1 MAINLTDETSYVSHP
16 VISQQRFSEKAI
28 LAIIRTEQRDR
39 LKKNLSTNQLERIP
53 NGTDRSGRTKYK
65 QELVIHCIAMPGTT
79 MEAKIGGE
87 GSVPTAGDRVRVI
100 LKAKGF
106 GDWIEA
112 RKNHRSGRLNVGD
125 KVTIHTQWAQQYDQD
140 GNPKGGKIMSQAEA
154 DKVPRNVTLGFY
166 GPLTLSEPTAADE
179 QWVAAA
185 EVAWNDDDKAK
196 REVRAIPAGDPVGQ
210 AEEDGGW

>member
-1 MAINLTDETSYVSHP
+1 MPINLTDETSYVSYP
-16 VISQQRFSEKAI
+16 VISQQRFNEKA
-28 LAIIRTEQRDR
+28 LLSVIRTEQRDR
-39 LKKNLSTNQLERIP
+39 LKKNLSTNQLEKIP
-53 NGTDRSGRTKYK
+53 NGIDRSGRPKYK

-106 GDWIEA
+106 GDWIEK

-125 KVTIHTQWAQQYDQD
+125 ILTIETQWAQQYDQD
-140 GNPKGGKIMSQAEA
+140 GNPKGNKITSQAEA

-166 GPLTLSEPTAADE
+166 GPLTLAEPTVADD
-179 QWVAAA
+179 QWVSAA
-185 EVAWNDDDKAK
+185 EAAWHEDDAAK
-196 REVRAIPAGDPVGQ
+196 RQARAIPAGDPVGQ
-210 AEEDGGW
+210 TEEEEGW

>member
-1 MAINLTDETSYVSHP
+1 MAINLTDETSYVSYP
-16 VISQQRFSEKAI
+16 VISQQRFGEKAI

-53 NGTDRSGRTKYK
+53 NGTDRSGRPKYK
-65 QELVIHCIAMPGTT
+65 QELVIHCVSMPDTT

-87 GSVPTAGDRVRVI
+87 GSVPAAGDRVRVI

-125 KVTIHTQWAQQYDQD
+125 KLTIETQWAQQYDQD

-166 GPLTLSEPTAADE
+166 GPLALSEPTTADA

-185 EVAWNDDDKAK
+185 ETAWHDDDKAK
-196 REVRAIPAGDPVGQ
+196 REARAIPAGDPVGP
-210 AEEDGGW
+210 AEEEAVW